1 MKLIENVAEFASAVL
16 TNWSS
21 SDDSIRASISK
32 VLNKLPD
39 HECNSFS
46 YSIDKMRTT
55 IDHDLLKTPVPFDLN
70 NHATMSVKEFDEFC
84 RKEAVRID
92 KEEFSKVVL
101 NPVHDNNHYDIGGIS
116 ELEVTIRKFPK
127 EWVLGW
133 CVLNSRKYTGRC
145 NYKGSLKRDL
155 QKNDDYSR
163 WASNIA
169 SYEGIWPPS
178 DVMGEIIEKGKA

>member
-1 MKLIENVAEFASAVL
+1 MKLIEDVAEFASAVL

-21 SDDSIRASISK
+21 SDDSIRASITK

-46 YSIDKMRTT
+46 YSIDMTRTT
-55 IDHDLLKTPVPFDLN
+55 IDNDLFKPLVPLDL
-70 NHATMSVKEFDEFC
+70 
-84 RKEAVRID
+84 
-92 KEEFSKVVL
+92 
-101 NPVHDNNHYDIGGIS
+101 NNHYDIGGIS

-178 DVMGEIIEKGKA
+178 DVMGEIINKGKA